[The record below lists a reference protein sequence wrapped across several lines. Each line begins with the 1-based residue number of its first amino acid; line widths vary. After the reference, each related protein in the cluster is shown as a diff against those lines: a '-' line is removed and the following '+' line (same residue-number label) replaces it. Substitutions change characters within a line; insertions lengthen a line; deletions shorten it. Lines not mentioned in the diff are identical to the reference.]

1 MYDILIVVTVTKD
14 YGNDQNEINTEQRL
28 KLK

>member
-14 YGNDQNEINTEQRL
+14 YDNDRNEINTEQRL

>member
-1 MYDILIVVTVTKD
+1 MYNILIVVTMTKD
-14 YGNDQNEINTEQRL
+14 YGNDRNEINTEQRL